1 MNHYDPRYMQLQ
13 QENLDLIIAKEKK
26 VTDSAKDLNVTRKT
40 IYQWLPRYKKYG
52 GDGLL
57 PRKRKKGDTAHNRTS
72 EETGEIVIQLAKDH
86 YTEGVESLADI
97 LFHEQKITLHPTTIY
112 RILKRNNIRYG
123 QYHINTTKRWKKKL
137 YAHKTPGRE
146 LQMDTTYPYGYK
158 AGRVVYTVID
168 DASRLTYVH
177 AYDKANA
184 VNTVRFLKEVLR
196 RTPFPIQKIRT
207 DNGTEFANTKMKDFL
222 SERNISHRRN
232 TPGCP
237 EQNGKIE
244 RFHQTLK
251 RAYAYGLPYNSTMD
265 ELQYRLTQ
273 FTTYY
278 NYKKRHRGLGMHG
291 LTPMQKLEEYA
302 LSTGNGKS
310 VTLTLQCDIY

>member
-1 MNHYDPRYMQLQ
+1 
-13 QENLDLIIAKEKK
+13 
-26 VTDSAKDLNVTRKT
+26 
-40 IYQWLPRYKKYG
+40 
-52 GDGLL
+52 
-57 PRKRKKGDTAHNRTS
+57 
-72 EETGEIVIQLAKDH
+72 
-86 YTEGVESLADI
+86 
-97 LFHEQKITLHPTTIY
+97 
-112 RILKRNNIRYG
+112 
-123 QYHINTTKRWKKKL
+123 
-137 YAHKTPGRE
+137 
-146 LQMDTTYPYGYK
+146 MDTTYPYGYK

-168 DASRLTYVH
+168 DASRFTYVH

-184 VNTVRFLKEVLR
+184 VNTVRFLQEVLK

-222 SERNISHRRN
+222 SERNISHRTN

-251 RAYAYGLPYNSTMD
+251 RAYAYGLPYNSTFD

-302 LSTGNGKS
+302 LSTGNDKS
-310 VTLTLQCDIY
+310 VTLTL